1 MSKKIGVNAVIGAN
15 IKSFS
20 TAMQNVKRKAKGAKA
35 SLAAIAGGAAVAG
48 GALLV
53 AGGRALA
60 AWDKQAQAIAQ
71 VEAGLKS
78 TGNAAGFTSS
88 QLQKMAGDL
97 QKKTIFGDEDIL
109 KNATANLLTFTN
121 IAGDQFKQTQ
131 EAVLDLATRT
141 QTDLKSA
148 AIQLGKALND
158 PVKNLS
164 ALSRAGIQFSDE
176 QKTLIKRLW
185 NTNRHAEAQSVILNE
200 LKKQFGGSAEAAAK
214 AGLGGFKQLQNS
226 IGDLWETIGKGLI
239 PLLTPVINKLKEWA
253 DSLEKII
260 SFSNMFGKNADE
272 ELYALKNRETL
283 LKDQIYFSDAFTGSS
298 KKLREE
304 LKKVRA
310 EIDKH
315 QKKKG
320 KKGKDGRSLLSTLQD
335 DSNNTPPPP
344 PDPPPPPPDPPEL
357 TAAQKEYLKEVRSDR
372 KAKVLQGSQFEQG
385 RSLPGS
391 LGEQMAGLN
400 LAGGIDATTHAVERL
415 SVAYIGLSEAEERAM
430 QRQGKLKAMLFDINE
445 VLSDLGVE
453 MASFVNESI
462 YGLVEAV
469 GTALVTGTGDS
480 FKEWGRGMLEG
491 LADIAQ
497 KFGVQLLAIGIGLEA
512 FTIAMKDPAKAP
524 IAIAAGL
531 ALVAGAAMV
540 KASLA
545 KSADSF
551 SAGGTS
557 GGGMENLRL
566 DSTVKAGDI
575 ALSYDGFKGRRR

>member
-239 PLLTPVINKLKEWA
+239 PLLTPVVNKLKEWA

-344 PDPPPPPPDPPEL
+344 PDPPEL

-372 KAKVLQGSQFEQG
+372 KAKVLQGSQSDQG